1 MGSKDGSSVAVAPQD
16 GGMTREAVLD
26 DEPVTGGRSG
36 AVTGLGSVA
45 TSRPLTPQTA
55 AAPTP
60 LNTLSDRVPRTMLTP
75 S

>member
-1 MGSKDGSSVAVAPQD
+1 
-16 GGMTREAVLD
+16 
-26 DEPVTGGRSG
+26 
-36 AVTGLGSVA
+36 VA